1 MNEETDTYKG
11 PTLAELDGL
20 TAEHLVNV
28 ACVALHLAGCK
39 VEDLAGY
46 GSAESERVLVVFDAA
61 AELHRVMTPDLIKE
75 VR

>member
-11 PTLAELDGL
+11 PTLAELNGL

-39 VEDLAGY
+39 VEHEQGRA
-46 GSAESERVLVVFDAA
+46 SEAAEDVLVVFDSV
-61 AELHRVMTPDLIKE
+61 AELYRVMTRDPIKE
-75 VR
+75 VG